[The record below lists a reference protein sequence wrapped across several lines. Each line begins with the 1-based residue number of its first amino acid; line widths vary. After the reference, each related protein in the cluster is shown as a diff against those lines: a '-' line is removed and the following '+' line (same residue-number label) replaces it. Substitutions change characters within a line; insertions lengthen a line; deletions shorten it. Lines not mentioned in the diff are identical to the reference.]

1 MRFILQYF
9 LFSGNKK
16 GGCGIV
22 FFCKQLSHLF
32 IRAPLHLS
40 LLFGINS
47 VPHLAFY
54 KYDKHFGVFSSWS
67 QMNER
72 MSRYEF
78 SKQSNIG
85 QKTVELEKM

>member
-1 MRFILQYF
+1 M
-9 LFSGNKK
+9 
-16 GGCGIV
+16 GGCCII
-22 FFCKQLSHLF
+22 FFCKNLSYLF

-40 LLFGINS
+40 LLLRINS

-54 KYDKHFGVFSSWS
+54 KYDKHFGVFSLWS

-78 SKQSNIG
+78 SNQSNIG
-85 QKTVELEKM
+85 HKTVGSEKM